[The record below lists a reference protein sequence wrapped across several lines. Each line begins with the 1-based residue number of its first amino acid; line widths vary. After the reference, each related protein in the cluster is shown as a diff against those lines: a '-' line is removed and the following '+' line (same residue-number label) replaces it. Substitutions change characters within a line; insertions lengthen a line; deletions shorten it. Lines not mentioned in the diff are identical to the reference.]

1 MWRGGAVTRHERGCL
16 ANDGSPSY
24 YYYILSVCV
33 HSRTYLVGRPSVP
46 FRSPILSWLHK
57 PLLILS
63 RVYVWSSPVPPTHAT
78 RHTAPQSPPI
88 SHVHKLLK
96 YLLLV

>member
-46 FRSPILSWLHK
+46 FRSPILSWLHTTRLK
-57 PLLILS
+57 YSLVVL
-63 RVYVWSSPVPPTHAT
+63 PPPHAT